1 MIDFSEVTRAKS
13 KARIAVTGP
22 SGSGK
27 TLSSLYLAYGITG
40 DWSKVA
46 LIDTEHERGRFYA
59 NRTDLNTGKFL
70 YASMTPPYT
79 PDKYI
84 EYVKSAAG
92 IVGSDGAVVVDSFS
106 HCWDNEGGVLDIKSQ
121 IAQQRG
127 KNDYTAW
134 DEAVRFRTIL

>member
-70 YASMTPPYT
+70 YASMTPPNCPT
-79 PDKYI
+79 I
-84 EYVKSAAG
+84 NKSA
-92 IVGSDGAVVVDSFS
+92 IPYNVCKKYDNRYGS
-106 HCWDNEGGVLDIKSQ
+106 EK
-121 IAQQRG
+121 
-127 KNDYTAW
+127 
-134 DEAVRFRTIL
+134 

>member
-59 NRTDLNTGKFL
+59 SRTDLNTGKFL

-84 EYVKSAAG
+84 EYVKSAAD
-92 IVGSDGAVVVDSFS
+92 IVGSDGAIVVDSFPIV
-106 HCWDNEGGVLDIKSQ
+106 GIT
-121 IAQQRG
+121 R
-127 KNDYTAW
+127 
-134 DEAVRFRTIL
+134 AVFLI